1 MSKKVKV
8 IHTRLDADLVD
19 QAQEVL
25 DKVGL
30 NMADAIRIYLKRIV
44 NTGEV
49 PVKLSTKKSS
59 YYTPAQY
66 ALVKDAIDNALNSK
80 NLLTLNPDDDI
91 EDFFDKHF
99 RS

>member
-1 MSKKVKV
+1 MSKKVKI

-25 DKVGL
+25 DTVGL
-30 NMADAIRIYLKRIV
+30 NMTEAIRIYLKRIV

-49 PVKLSTKKSS
+49 PIKLSTKTNS
-59 YYTPAQY
+59 YYTPSQY
-66 ALVKDAIDNALNSK
+66 ALVRDAVENALNDK
-80 NLLTLNPDDDI
+80 NLLTLNPGDDI
-91 EDFFDKHF
+91 EDFFNQHF